1 MTKGEI
7 ILPKNE
13 TNLNQSLFSG
23 FNKLELIIPNIK
35 KTIEIIRDH
44 NLRFSPFISG
54 TSDKIRNA
62 IEKIIPKLLLDPILT
77 SS

>member
-44 NLRFSPFISG
+44 NLRFSPFING
-54 TSDKIRNA
+54 
-62 IEKIIPKLLLDPILT
+62 
-77 SS
+77 